1 MASAAV
7 GVVFTSATDVE
18 EGGRRKEEGRQGRQ
32 GGGNGREYFV
42 AVTDR

>member
-1 MASAAV
+1 MLRK
-7 GVVFTSATDVE
+7 E

-32 GGGNGREYFV
+32 GGGNGREHFV